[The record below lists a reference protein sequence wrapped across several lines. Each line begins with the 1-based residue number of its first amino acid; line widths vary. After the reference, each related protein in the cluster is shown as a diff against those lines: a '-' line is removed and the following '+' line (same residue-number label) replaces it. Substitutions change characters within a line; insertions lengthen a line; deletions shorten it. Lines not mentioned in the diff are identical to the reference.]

1 MASRKNTTGANTKAT
16 TINKTEKPPTEQV
29 SKVNQ
34 QSSTIDNSNTGDN
47 STASVN
53 KPLSSEEV
61 KVIPVII
68 PYLKS
73 AAAGDE
79 LKMAIRSM
87 ERNFNFPFTVIV
99 VGDREE
105 WFADKIVHIPH
116 EPHVIVE
123 DCGCPNPS
131 HIIDPQADV
140 AHKLLTAITALGIED
155 KFILTN
161 DDIFVLEPQTL
172 AQIEILKRLPN
183 SLYETGAEGSAYKKN
198 ALRTAEFLKANGCPT
213 YNFGTH
219 TPMVF
224 DAEDF
229 TDMLANI
236 PTTEKGY
243 LLESLYFNA
252 LHPNARPLVVNGSSA
267 HDGVL
272 GSVYKS
278 QPNMDVIEP
287 AFKSRWYFNCNTEGY
302 KAIEPLLLNE
312 FPEPSS
318 FEK

>member
-1 MASRKNTTGANTKAT
+1 MAQKKNIAAQNINPAPNNIVNTVPEQTNIQATEIPDNTSQETGT
-16 TINKTEKPPTEQV
+16 
-29 SKVNQ
+29 
-34 QSSTIDNSNTGDN
+34 D
-47 STASVN
+47 
-53 KPLSSEEV
+53 L

-79 LKMAIRSM
+79 LKLAIRSL
-87 ERNFNFPFTVIV
+87 EKNLNFPFTLVV

-116 EPHVIVE
+116 EPHVVTE
-123 DCGCPNPS
+123 DCGCPNPAQV
-131 HIIDPQADV
+131 IDPQADV
-140 AHKLLTAITALGIED
+140 AHKLLTAITALGLEG

-183 SLYETGAEGSAYKKN
+183 SLNETGAEGSVYRKN
-198 ALRTAEFLKANGCPT
+198 ALRTAEFLTANGCPV
-213 YNFGTH
+213 YNYGTH

-243 LLESLYFNA
+243 LLESLYYNG

-272 GSVYKS
+272 GSIYKS
-278 QPNMDVIEP
+278 QPNMDIIEP
-287 AFKSRWYFNCNTEGY
+287 AFKSRWYFNCNSDGY
-302 KAIEPLLLNE
+302 KAIEQLLLTE
-312 FPEPSS
+312 FPQPSS